1 MVLMEHKIVDD
12 TIIITKTELM
22 IERERLIGKQTTAK
36 AEGNHD
42 SWVYLSGQIRT
53 INDMLRY
60 FDFPEGRDKSDTTGI
75 GL

>member
-1 MVLMEHKIVDD
+1 MVLMEHKMVDD

-36 AEGNHD
+36 AECNYD

-60 FDFPEGRDKSDTTGI
+60 FDFPEGRDNSDTIGI